1 MTLVSVKPESRRI
14 QAPRFS
20 NLIENIFENDF
31 PSFFTNEWSRTS
43 VPLVNI
49 KDTKDAYAI
58 DVAAPGFSKES
69 FNIKV
74 EDGFLT
80 ISAEASEE
88 KVEEGEKFTR
98 REFAHNSFKRSFTLP
113 KTIVAD
119 KIAAAYENGILKVSL
134 PKLEEAKNKGTIEV
148 KIS

>member
-134 PKLEEAKNKGTIEV
+134 PKLEEAKTKGTIEV